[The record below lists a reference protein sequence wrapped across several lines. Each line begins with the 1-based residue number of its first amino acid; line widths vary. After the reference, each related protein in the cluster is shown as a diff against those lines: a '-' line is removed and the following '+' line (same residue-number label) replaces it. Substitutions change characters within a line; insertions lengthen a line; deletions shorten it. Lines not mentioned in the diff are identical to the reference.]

1 MTVIKITVIHSKGY
15 NQITMGIETLRNIVM
30 IRTDIFAVQNI
41 LKYSNMRAY
50 LESRNHLK
58 GSRWEQR
65 CQWSKDAVKLVGIL
79 TQRQM
84 VVVEAN

>member
-1 MTVIKITVIHSKGY
+1 
-15 NQITMGIETLRNIVM
+15 
-30 IRTDIFAVQNI
+30 
-41 LKYSNMRAY
+41 MRAY

>member
-1 MTVIKITVIHSKGY
+1 
-15 NQITMGIETLRNIVM
+15 
-30 IRTDIFAVQNI
+30 
-41 LKYSNMRAY
+41 MRAY

-79 TQRQM
+79 TQRQWYSC
-84 VVVEAN
+84 NKITTTQIQISRQN